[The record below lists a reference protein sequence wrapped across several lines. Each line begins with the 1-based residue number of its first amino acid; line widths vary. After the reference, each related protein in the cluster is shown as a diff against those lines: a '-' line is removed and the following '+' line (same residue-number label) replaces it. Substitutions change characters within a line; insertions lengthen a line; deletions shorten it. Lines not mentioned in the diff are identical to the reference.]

1 VKPALSTVAELEA
14 PAGFRRGLEAASAV
28 DWKLATFQGRLT
40 EVSGSRSSASL
51 TLVFRLVLEAQLA
64 AEPVAWVGC
73 RQSCFYPPDAAATG
87 VDLNSLAVVWATGT
101 RQAAC
106 VSDILIRSGGFGLVL
121 LDAGRDGQFP
131 IAFQSRLAGLAK
143 KHEAALIC
151 LTEKESRQPS
161 LGSLVSL
168 RAEAVRGERDG
179 DRFRCEGRVLKDK
192 RRGPGWM
199 HVEIC
204 RGPDGLC

>member
-1 VKPALSTVAELEA
+1 MSAEM
-14 PAGFRRGLEAASAV
+14 
-28 DWKLATFQGRLT
+28 DKATSGRLL
-40 EVSGSRSSASL
+40 GRSQVED
-51 TLVFRLVLEAQLA
+51 LVIVPLFALVAALVLGAI
-64 AEPVAWVGC
+64 VM
-73 RQSCFYPPDAAATG
+73 AATG
-87 VDLNSLAVVWATGT
+87 VDLKSLAVVWATGT

-106 VSDILIRSGGFGLVL
+106 VADILIRSGGFGLVL

-151 LTEKESRQPS
+151 LTEKEGRQPS

-179 DRFRCEGRVLKDK
+179 DRFRCEGRILKDK

>member
-1 VKPALSTVAELEA
+1 MNPTLSTVAEVEA
-14 PAGFRRGLEAASAV
+14 PAGLRRGLEPAPAV
-28 DWKLATFQGRLT
+28 DWNLATFQGRLT
-40 EVSGSRSSASL
+40 EVSGSRSSAGL
-51 TLVFRLVLEAQLA
+51 TLAFRLVLEAQLHG
-64 AEPVAWVGC
+64 EPVAWVGR
-73 RQSCFYPPDAAATG
+73 RQSTFYPPDAAAGG

-106 VSDILIRSGGFGLVL
+106 VAEILIRSGGFGLVL
-121 LDAGRDGQFP
+121 LDAGTDGQLP

-151 LTEKESRQPS
+151 LTEKEGRQPS
-161 LGSLVSL
+161 LGSLISL

-179 DRFRCEGRVLKDK
+179 ERFRCEGRILKDK